1 MRTKN
6 FPEKQNQRRMG
17 AMFRLEEQLK
27 SGYKIV
33 KSRPSGMFGTM
44 ELSEQDRKRIKK
56 EIDILDK
63 RVVSS
68 ARDRRSKK
76 VKG

>member
-6 FPEKQNQRRMG
+6 FPEKQNQRRMK
-17 AMFRLEEQLK
+17 AMFRLEEQLEY
-27 SGYKIV
+27 GVKILRSNHA
-33 KSRPSGMFGTM
+33 KM